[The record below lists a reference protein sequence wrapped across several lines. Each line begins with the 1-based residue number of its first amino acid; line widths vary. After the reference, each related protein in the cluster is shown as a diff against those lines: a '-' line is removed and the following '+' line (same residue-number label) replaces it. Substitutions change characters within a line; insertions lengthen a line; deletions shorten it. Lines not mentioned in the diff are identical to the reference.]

1 MLIVWLC
8 NQTVICTDY
17 WVVVTISVNCSK
29 QWFHQVSRGEW
40 GQVGQ
45 WGQVAEESNI
55 DTKSHTK
62 IFKVCYH
69 KCITL

>member
-8 NQTVICTDY
+8 NQTVVCTDY
-17 WVVVTISVNCSK
+17 CVVVTISVNCSK

-40 GQVGQ
+40 GQV
-45 WGQVAEESNI
+45 AEESNI

-62 IFKVCYH
+62 IF
-69 KCITL
+69 